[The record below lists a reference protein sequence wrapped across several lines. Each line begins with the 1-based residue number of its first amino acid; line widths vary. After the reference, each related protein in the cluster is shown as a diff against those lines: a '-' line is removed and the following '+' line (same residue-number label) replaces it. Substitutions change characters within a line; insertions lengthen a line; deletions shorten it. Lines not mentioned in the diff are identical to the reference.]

1 MTLII
6 QKPTVIPPSL
16 MVLFRSTLLTW
27 PMHAWFWP
35 PLITWNYLTG
45 KKGKSVQIT
54 KPILRVEVDKQRKLN
69 PGTLKLWDKV
79 WHKCGISVQET
90 SPESGYD
97 QSHSWSS
104 SGSCW
109 RIIEGCGWSSANKA
123 KKKAEAVHIL
133 CEELHRGGEVGPE
146 HQRGALHGQ
155 IFWPPPFFMLTLT
168 LTERFSMKI
177 LKHGMTFSLPC
188 TIAAPRRSYCRWSSW
203 SCPQHNPL
211 WLQTQT
217 IMMVSMRRNCNF
229 FH

>member
-6 QKPTVIPPSL
+6 WKPTVIPPSL

-69 PGTLKLWDKV
+69 PGTLKLRDKV

-90 SPESGYD
+90 SPESGND

-104 SGSCW
+104 SGQLLADHRRMQIKLSQHGQKESW
-109 RIIEGCGWSSANKA
+109 GSAQ
-123 KKKAEAVHIL
+123 L

-155 IFWPPPFFMLTLT
+155 IFWPPPLFMLTLT
-168 LTERFSMKI
+168 LTERSSINI

-188 TIAAPRRSYCRWSSW
+188 TIAAPGPSFVDG
-203 SCPQHNPL
+203 CPQHNPL

-217 IMMVSMRRNCNF
+217 ITMVSMRRNCDIF
-229 FH
+229 